1 MRIVDIVLEV
11 GHKIA
16 VMQVFADR
24 TVHGLVELL
33 VGIRHYVVVDVVR
46 KPLMKPHF
54 RSNNALL

>member
-16 VMQVFADR
+16 VKQVFADR
-24 TVHGLVELL
+24 TVHGVELL